1 VKRLTTEG
9 LRVLATLAS
18 HGVLGFQFCIRYSDA
33 PTSLRI
39 RFDLSVRSGCWF
51 WGAYTGRFVSTVSVI
66 NVWVFEKLVTAI
78 VLYFLAF
85 RLIHRLDSRSYH
97 SGLR

>member
-1 VKRLTTEG
+1 M
-9 LRVLATLAS
+9 
-18 HGVLGFQFCIRYSDA
+18 
-33 PTSLRI
+33 
-39 RFDLSVRSGCWF
+39 
-51 WGAYTGRFVSTVSVI
+51 VSVV